1 MKLSEVSIQRP
12 VFATVMS
19 LTIILF
25 GVISFTRLPVR
36 EYPDIDPPV
45 VSITTFY
52 RGASPN
58 VVETE
63 ITDVLEEQ
71 LATLEG
77 VKTIQSS
84 SLEQG
89 SNITI
94 EFELSR
100 NVEQAANDVRDKVA
114 RVRGSLPSEADD
126 PIVAK
131 VDVNA
136 QPIVWLALSSTT
148 HNGLEL
154 TETAELVLKD
164 RLQHVPGVGSIFIG
178 GGRRY
183 AMRVW
188 LDPLRMASRG
198 ITTQDVERA
207 IREENAEIPGG
218 RVEGQGREFAVR
230 TRGELTKPEE
240 FASLIVAQSGNDVVR
255 LGDVAKV
262 EVGPEDERT
271 AVRWNGK
278 QAVGLGIIKQS
289 KASTL
294 DVADGVRKIL
304 PELRQMIPPGEVLDV
319 AYDSSTFIQ
328 DSINEVSHTILI
340 AMCLVVLVIIVF
352 LKSFRAT
359 FIPAV
364 AIPISII
371 GALAVAYFLGFTIN
385 ILTLLALVLA
395 IGLVV
400 DDAIVMLENVYR
412 HLEMGKTRR
421 QAALDGSHEIG
432 FAIMATTISLVAVF
446 VPVAFLQGTVGRL
459 FNEFGITLAVAV
471 LLSGFVA
478 LSLTPML
485 TSRMLKPLHGG
496 SDTWASRTFDAF
508 FDWLNRFYDRTLRA
522 ALRHRGRVIGV
533 ALLLIVIA
541 GAAFFFM
548 RRELVPT
555 EDRGIAFGIVL
566 APEGSTLA
574 YTDRY
579 MRQIESILL
588 RLPER
593 RGLFTATGLGFGG
606 PGQVTNGF
614 IFVNLKPRH
623 ERHKSQQQIV
633 QELFPQLF
641 SIPGVLAF
649 VINPPSLGGGFSS
662 SPVEYVLEAD
672 SYEDLQ
678 KATATMMGKAA
689 TELTIGKK
697 PNVFPYL
704 INLDTDLKLN
714 KPQLEILIDRDRAA
728 SLGVSVTEIGTT
740 LETLLGGREV
750 TDFKRGSKQ
759 YHVIAQVPAAG
770 RATPDVIEETYV
782 RGKGGLVQLANVVKV
797 RETVAPKEL
806 KHYNRVR
813 SATIS
818 ANLIPVV
825 SLGQALDGLDKI
837 AREELPPTVRHELAG
852 QSKEFRE
859 SSNSLYF
866 LFLLAVVFIYLVLAA
881 QFESFIHP
889 LTILLSVPLAV
900 VGALISLFVFQQ
912 SMNIFSQIGLIML
925 IGLVTKNSILIVE
938 YANQLRAR
946 GLEVTEAVVE
956 AAKIRLRPIL
966 MTSFATVFGI
976 LPIAIGFGAGAESR
990 RPLGIA
996 VVGGLVFSTFLT
1008 LLLVPSVYTILARF
1022 TKVEGEGAGD
1032 VAAAPAR
1039 EHGTPKTEE
1048 TLVAARTSK

>member
-114 RVRGSLPSEADD
+114 RVRGSLPREADD

-207 IREENAEIPGG
+207 IRAENAEIPGG

-230 TRGELTKPEE
+230 TRGELTQPEE

-294 DVADGVRKIL
+294 DVAAGVQKIL
-304 PELRQMIPPGEVLDV
+304 PELKQIIPPGTVLDV

-400 DDAIVMLENVYR
+400 DDAIVVLENVYR

-421 QAALDGSHEIG
+421 RAALDGSHEIG

-508 FDWLNRFYDRTLRA
+508 FGWLNRFYDRTLRA

-533 ALLLIVIA
+533 AFFLIVIA

-678 KATATMMGKAA
+678 KATRTMMAKAG
-689 TELTIGKK
+689 TDLTIGKK

-728 SLGVSVTEIGTT
+728 SLGVSVTDIGTT

-770 RATPDVIEETYV
+770 RATPDVIEEIYV
-782 RGKGGLVQLANVVKV
+782 RGKQGLVQLANVVKV

-806 KHYNRVR
+806 NHYNRVR

-837 AREELPPTVRHELAG
+837 SREQLPPTVRHELAG

-946 GLEVTEAVVE
+946 GREVTEAVVE

-996 VVGGLVFSTFLT
+996 VVGGLIFSTFLT
-1008 LLLVPSVYTILARF
+1008 LLLVPSVYTLLARF
-1022 TKVEGEGAGD
+1022 TKIEGEGAED

-1039 EHGTPKTEE
+1039 DHGATKTEE
-1048 TLVAARTSK
+1048 ALVAAQTSK